1 MLCIGYAKSV
11 PDEGSSS
18 NRQTATPHPSSLR
31 EAALSHKG
39 RGEEEF
45 GVRFSDHSSRA
56 RRLSQQLRGNPEITD
71 KNAQMRLFLC
81 LGTAGGAGGVVFGGI
96 RWDRQLAL
104 HVHRLNPFDF
114 TCEKRSHRSRLTL
127 SAILALY

>member
-56 RRLSQQLRGNPEITD
+56 RRFSQ
-71 KNAQMRLFLC
+71 
-81 LGTAGGAGGVVFGGI
+81 
-96 RWDRQLAL
+96 
-104 HVHRLNPFDF
+104 
-114 TCEKRSHRSRLTL
+114 
-127 SAILALY
+127 